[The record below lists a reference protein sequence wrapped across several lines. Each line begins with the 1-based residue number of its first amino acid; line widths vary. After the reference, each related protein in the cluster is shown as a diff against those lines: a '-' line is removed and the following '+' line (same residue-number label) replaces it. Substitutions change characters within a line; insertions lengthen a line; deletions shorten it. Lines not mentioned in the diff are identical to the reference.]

1 MEYIYVLKCQNDKY
15 YIGISKNIEEDY
27 NIHLNGKYC
36 NYTKKNKPFN
46 IDSVFII
53 KNNIVIE
60 DIISKYITMYGSKNL
75 SYKDIYK
82 NYKNYKNNDD
92 ITYKKT
98 ILKLNKLYKKNNK
111 LCICKKEHNIDICKY
126 NIKNEIWFNILDN
139 ALSTINKVFDDNYI
153 CCRCGYFGHNVDIC
167 HAQIHIDGEVIQDE
181 DMINEFI

>member
-1 MEYIYVLKCQNDKY
+1 MEYIYILKCQNDKY

-53 KNNIVIE
+53 NNNIIIE

-82 NYKNYKNNDD
+82 NNDD

-98 ILKLNKLYKKNNK
+98 ILKFVL
-111 LCICKKEHNIDICKY
+111 EKY
-126 NIKNEIWFNILDN
+126 TKMTFYML
-139 ALSTINKVFDDNYI
+139 F
-153 CCRCGYFGHNVDIC
+153 C
-167 HAQIHIDGEVIQDE
+167 
-181 DMINEFI
+181 